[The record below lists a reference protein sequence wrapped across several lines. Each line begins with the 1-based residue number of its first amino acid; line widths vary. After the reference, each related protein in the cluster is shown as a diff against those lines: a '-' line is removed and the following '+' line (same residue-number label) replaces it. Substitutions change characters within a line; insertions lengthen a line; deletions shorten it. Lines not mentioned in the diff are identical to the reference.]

1 MTLFDF
7 AYKNVSRDLKTYLYY
22 FLNCSFAVLIFFLFS
37 VLAFHPSLN
46 FLDDQSGP
54 IMILAASEIVTIG
67 FSFVFISYSVS
78 KFLSA
83 RGKQFGLLTIL
94 GASKKQLNKLIFFEN
109 IIIGFAA
116 IITGIIFGLVISKL
130 FLSIASKAIAEINFP
145 FYFPVKAIILTIV
158 VLGCLFLIISILIPK
173 FIRKKQI
180 INLLKSDEV
189 IEKKQKLGIA
199 FIIFIISTSIVY
211 ILYVKEIFSLS
222 LLIACL
228 GALSIISLTYL
239 LFSMGIKVYISL
251 AKKNGSYYKNT
262 NMLALS
268 SVLGSLKSTT
278 QCMATSATL
287 YTVAFVSITLM
298 ISSAINVK
306 KQVEVNNPYAFMY
319 DAWKKDAHIDAHVKK
334 IEDTIGNLP
343 GYKKLGFNLYNEKG
357 YERNELVSESDYNK
371 IMQFTNRKK
380 VTLNKDEVIMVTGD
394 PEQPYM
400 DISPQIYKLLKQ
412 SGSEVSIKKKEKEL
426 IIPSGYKD
434 QFIVIPDAL
443 LEKIKVKLETS
454 TIYAFDIDNYTKYE
468 DASNKLNDYF
478 EPLISKHEATIISA
492 YNLYVNEQLI
502 KNLIVYIGG
511 ILCVSFLLAVASF
524 LYSRLYST
532 LDKDCKYYQGI
543 VKVGLSKK
551 ELSKIL
557 NGLVSLLVVIP
568 YVLSLVYMWVF
579 ILRIDRSNVVSI
591 VPMSINCTIVF
602 TIIQIGVFIFV
613 QKSYKRA
620 VFNKIYSDM

>member
-1 MTLFDF
+1 
-7 AYKNVSRDLKTYLYY
+7 
-22 FLNCSFAVLIFFLFS
+22 
-37 VLAFHPSLN
+37 
-46 FLDDQSGP
+46 
-54 IMILAASEIVTIG
+54 
-67 FSFVFISYSVS
+67 
-78 KFLSA
+78 
-83 RGKQFGLLTIL
+83 
-94 GASKKQLNKLIFFEN
+94 
-109 IIIGFAA
+109 
-116 IITGIIFGLVISKL
+116 
-130 FLSIASKAIAEINFP
+130 
-145 FYFPVKAIILTIV
+145 
-158 VLGCLFLIISILIPK
+158 
-173 FIRKKQI
+173 
-180 INLLKSDEV
+180 
-189 IEKKQKLGIA
+189 
-199 FIIFIISTSIVY
+199 
-211 ILYVKEIFSLS
+211 
-222 LLIACL
+222 
-228 GALSIISLTYL
+228 
-239 LFSMGIKVYISL
+239 
-251 AKKNGSYYKNT
+251 
-262 NMLALS
+262 
-268 SVLGSLKSTT
+268 
-278 QCMATSATL
+278 
-287 YTVAFVSITLM
+287 
-298 ISSAINVK
+298 
-306 KQVEVNNPYAFMY
+306 
-319 DAWKKDAHIDAHVKK
+319 
-334 IEDTIGNLP
+334 
-343 GYKKLGFNLYNEKG
+343 
-357 YERNELVSESDYNK
+357 
-371 IMQFTNRKK
+371 
-380 VTLNKDEVIMVTGD
+380 MVTGD

-434 QFIVIPDAL
+434 QFIVVPDAL

-478 EPLISKHEATIISA
+478 EPLISNHEATIISA